1 MNFQD
6 WFGPLGAVPPCVIE
20 RLSPSPFLGFLPP
33 CSAPFSYFFRQK
45 QACISFQLPSTHSQW
60 ELVSPQQILEAASKL
75 GDSGWE
81 YAMEASFIEVYNETL
96 RDLLAEGRNP
106 RDAGKV
112 LDNNAI
118 KHMADGAPGPL
129 PTHPSPPHIPRS
141 HCCLLRMLACLLKS

>member
-1 MNFQD
+1 MY
-6 WFGPLGAVPPCVIE
+6 PL
-20 RLSPSPFLGFLPP
+20 
-33 CSAPFSYFFRQK
+33 
-45 QACISFQLPSTHSQW
+45 
-60 ELVSPQQILEAASKL
+60 QILEAASKL

-118 KHMADGAPGPL
+118 KHMADGAPLPL
-129 PTHPSPPHIPRS
+129 PHTPLPLFCSPQDTHTHTHTRT
-141 HCCLLRMLACLLKS
+141 